1 VNIKQAV
8 ISLLGDIM
16 AASDSTKK
24 ALHNY
29 FEKQARKVSR
39 PKKRNFK
46 PEKQVELECVQWMTA
61 QGWDIGIYEAKAV
74 YNPHAGRY
82 LRGVMKAGTV
92 DCQGVM
98 PDGTFVA
105 VEFKAPGRLKT
116 FNSARNDRQRI
127 YLINKINHNAFGAVV
142 DSAKLLAEIYESWAK
157 EEDPYRKW
165 LLMDFL
171 P

>member
-1 VNIKQAV
+1 
-8 ISLLGDIM
+8 M
-16 AASDSTKK
+16 AASESTKK

-29 FEKQARKVSR
+29 FEKQAKEVSR
-39 PKKRNFK
+39 RKKRNFK
-46 PEKQVELECVQWMTA
+46 PEKQVEQACVKFMTA
-61 QGWDIGIYEAKAV
+61 QGWDVGIYEAKAV

-82 LRGVMKAGTV
+82 LRGVMRAGTV

-116 FNSARNDRQRI
+116 FNSPRNDRQRE
-127 YLINKINHNAFGAVV
+127 YLINKINHNAFGCVV
-142 DSAKLLAEIYESWAK
+142 DSAHLLEQIYKAWANEK
-157 EEDPYRKW
+157 DLSNRKW